1 MIIEIIVISLLFLGY
16 YILTNTVKQTKVPD
30 GNVILFSKDNCY
42 FCETL
47 EEQIENNYDKIN
59 TNIIKVKFNENE
71 ERIITG
77 IKNLDPNNLKKIEYI
92 INNTQIT
99 ALPTLLKGAKIE
111 IGLLEEDEFNN
122 FFEIKL

>member
-77 IKNLDPNNLKKIEYI
+77 I
-92 INNTQIT
+92 
-99 ALPTLLKGAKIE
+99 
-111 IGLLEEDEFNN
+111 
-122 FFEIKL
+122 IKLKINKFSSLYSK